1 MNLTDLFRLDTLAV
15 FCAGF
20 SGLFFLLTAIYSAGY
35 MRGSKAGFRYY
46 LYLLVTLA
54 ATVGALFADNLV
66 LLMGLWGFLG
76 LLLYLLIGFGKA
88 ARTADTAKKT
98 LIIIGGSDAL
108 MLMGLGLLWHL
119 SGRPDIWALRLSA
132 LHVPIDSGA
141 STLAFLLMAV
151 GALAKAGAMPLH
163 TWIPDTAEDAPVP
176 VTAYLPASLDK
187 LLGIYLLARLC
198 LEAFQMSP
206 AMNTV
211 LMAVGSFTI
220 VAAVMMALV
229 QHDLRRLLG
238 YHAVSQV
245 GYMVLG
251 IGTGTLVGIA
261 GGLFHMLNH
270 AIYKSCLFY
279 TGGAV
284 IKRAGTADL
293 RKLGGYAKVMPVVFT
308 CFLVAALA
316 ISGVPPL
323 NGFAS
328 KWMVYQG
335 VIETGSGGG
344 FMWIVWLAAAMIG
357 SALTLASFMKLLNA
371 VFLGQPAR
379 PVANARGSGAWAGI
393 PAVVLATLCL
403 GFGVLAQRVPLRYLI
418 FPSIGAEPG
427 GQGIWQPGMASV
439 LLLAGLFVGL
449 IIYLVGR
456 AWKNARVSPPFVGGV
471 DLDRHPDMRVSGA
484 DFYLT
489 VSEMKP
495 LKRIYAMAE
504 ARAFDIYEQG
514 KQLVFELS
522 GALGAAH
529 NGVLSRYLGWYLL
542 GMAAILAVLVW

>member
-1 MNLTDLFRLDTLAV
+1 MNPAELFRTDTLAI
-15 FCAGF
+15 FCTAF

-35 MRGSKAGFRYY
+35 MKGMRSGFRYY
-46 LYLLVTLA
+46 LYLLVTLLATA
-54 ATVGALFADNLV
+54 AALMADNV
-66 LLMGLWGFLG
+66 ILLLALWGFLG
-76 LLLYLLIGFGKA
+76 LMLYLLIGFGRA
-88 ARTADTAKKT
+88 ERTADTAKKT

-119 SGRPDIWALRLSA
+119 SGRPDIWAMRLSE
-132 LHVPIDSGA
+132 LNVPAAGGA
-141 STLAFLLMAV
+141 GTLAFLLMAA

-163 TWIPDTAEDAPVP
+163 TWIPDTAEDAPIP

-198 LEAFQMSP
+198 LEVFRMTP

-251 IGTGTLVGIA
+251 IGTGTMVGIA

-284 IKRAGTADL
+284 VKRAGTADL
-293 RKLGGYAKVMPVVFT
+293 RKLGGYAKAMPVVFSS
-308 CFLVAALA
+308 FLVAALA

-335 VIETGSGGG
+335 VIETGADGG
-344 FMWIVWLAAAMIG
+344 FMWVVWLVAATIG
-357 SALTLASFMKLLNA
+357 SALTLASFMKLSNA
-371 VFLGQPAR
+371 VFLGQPSKPLER
-379 PVANARGSGAWAGI
+379 RGSGAWAGI
-393 PAVVLATLCL
+393 PAVTLAALCL
-403 GFGVLAQRVPLRYLI
+403 GFGILAQRVPLRYLI

-427 GQGIWQPGMASV
+427 GQGIWEPGMASV
-439 LLLAGLFVGL
+439 LLLGGLLVGL
-449 IIYLVGR
+449 ILYLIGR
-456 AWKNARVSPPFVGGV
+456 AWKGARVSDPFVGGV
-471 DLDRHPDMRVSGA
+471 DLKDHPEMRVSGA

-489 VSEMKP
+489 VSEMGP
-495 LKRIYAMAE
+495 LKRIYALAE
-504 ARAFDIYEQG
+504 GRAFDIYEQG

>member
-1 MNLTDLFRLDTLAV
+1 MNLAELMRLDTLAI
-15 FCAGF
+15 FCAAF
-20 SGLFFLLTAIYSAGY
+20 SGLFFLLTTLYSTGFMKG
-35 MRGSKAGFRYY
+35 MRSGFRYY
-46 LYLLVTLA
+46 LYLLVTLVATA
-54 ATVGALFADNLV
+54 AALFADNV
-66 LLMGLWGFLG
+66 ILLLALWGFLG
-76 LLLYLLIGFGKA
+76 LMLYLLIGFGRA

-98 LIIIGGSDAL
+98 MIIIGGSDAL
-108 MLMGLGLLWHL
+108 MLMGLGLVWHL
-119 SGRPDIWALRLSA
+119 SGTDAPIWAMRLSE
-132 LHVPIDSGA
+132 LRIPIEGGA
-141 STLAFLLMAV
+141 STLAFLLLAA

-163 TWIPDTAEDAPVP
+163 TWIPDTAEDAPIP

-198 LEAFQMSP
+198 LEVFVMSP

-251 IGTGTLVGIA
+251 IGTGTMVGIA

-270 AIYKSCLFY
+270 AIYKACLFY

-284 IKRAGTADL
+284 VKRAGTADL

-308 CFLVAALA
+308 SFLVAALA

-335 VIETGSGGG
+335 VIETGADGG
-344 FMWIVWLAAAMIG
+344 FMWVVWLAAAMIG
-357 SALTLASFMKLLNA
+357 SALTLASFMKLSNA
-371 VFLGQPAR
+371 VFLGQPSK
-379 PVANARGSGAWAGI
+379 PLEKRGSGAWAGI
-393 PAVVLATLCL
+393 PAVTLAALCL
-403 GFGVLAQRVPLRYLI
+403 GFGVLAQRLPLRYLI

-439 LLLAGLFVGL
+439 LLLGGLLVGL
-449 IIYLVGR
+449 ILYLIGK
-456 AWKNARVSPPFVGGV
+456 AWKGARVSKPFVGGV
-471 DLDRHPDMRVSGA
+471 DLEDHPDMRVSGA

-489 VSEMKP
+489 VSEMGP
-495 LKRIYAMAE
+495 LKRMYALAE

-529 NGVLSRYLGWYLL
+529 SGVLSRYLGWYLL